1 MGEGDEEVGV
11 GVGVGAGPVEVDV
24 VIAAAAILLY
34 AAMVAAAVR
43 PARLAAWYPEAV
55 VRPVATVRVQYV
67 LAAVVSTALLVVNTK
82 AALAVPLPLKKASH
96 VPLPQVPDLV
106 TAKLLPMVPVTLGST
121 KVILSQDANATS
133 AANLKDT
140 EEAVEAVVVAMVSW
154 DVVIVGKTTA
164 VDVVIAAAAAFPAA
178 AVKATVRVFRLAAC
192 TAAGL
197 VTPVATVTVHA
208 TYAVSVAVAAVN
220 VSVAVDVPELALAT
234 VQVVVPHPVL
244 VTEARVPNVKL
255 GSTRANVSAEAMALE

>member
-11 GVGVGAGPVEVDV
+11 GVGAVPVEVDV

-55 VRPVATVRVQYV
+55 VRPAATARVQYV

-96 VPLPQVPDLV
+96 VPLPQVPVLV
-106 TAKLLPMVPVTLGST
+106 TANLVAIPVMLGST
-121 KVILSQDANATS
+121 NVILSHAANATS

-208 TYAVSVAVAAVN
+208 PYATSVAVAAVN

-234 VQVVVPHPVL
+234 VQVVVPQSVL

-255 GSTRANVSAEAMALE
+255 GSTRANVSAAAMALE